1 MSELIDLIDRY
12 KLLNDLEESKDDNP
26 HIKVQLWR
34 AHEFEHLHTIRVVR
48 DQPSVKRAEGYWIDV
63 GKSNADGN
71 IRRICSNCGAGDLQP
86 YRMEVPYC
94 WNCGSRMQKEDNKI
108 DG

>member
-26 HIKVQLWR
+26 HTKVQLWR
-34 AHEFEHLHTIRVVR
+34 AHEFEHLHTIKVVR

-63 GKSNADGN
+63 GKSNTDDN
-71 IRRICSNCGAGDLQP
+71 IHRTCSNCRATDLQASNL
-86 YRMEVPYC
+86 EVPYY
-94 WNCGSRMQKEDNKI
+94 WRCGV
-108 DG
+108 